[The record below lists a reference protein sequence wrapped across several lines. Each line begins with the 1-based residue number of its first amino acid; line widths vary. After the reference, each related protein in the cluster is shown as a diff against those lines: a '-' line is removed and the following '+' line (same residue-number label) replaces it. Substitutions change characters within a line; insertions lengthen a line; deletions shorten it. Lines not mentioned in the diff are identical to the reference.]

1 MKRILKIFDKE
12 DVFNKKCKEKLDEL
26 IELLEEEQIPCF
38 FSIAVK
44 NDDKGTKY
52 INSGVMTGSNA
63 INLKDDQ
70 IKRHLAVAAGF
81 ITVPKQQEVVMDS
94 DFLAE

>member
-1 MKRILKIFDKE
+1 MKRTVTIFEKE

-26 IELLEEEQIPCF
+26 IELLGEEQIPCF

-44 NDDKGTKY
+44 NDDKGTRY
-52 INSGVMTGSNA
+52 VNGGVMTGSNA

-70 IKRHLAVAAGF
+70 IKHHLAVAAGF
-81 ITVPKQQEVVMDS
+81 IAVPKQQEIVMDS
-94 DFLAE
+94 DFFAE